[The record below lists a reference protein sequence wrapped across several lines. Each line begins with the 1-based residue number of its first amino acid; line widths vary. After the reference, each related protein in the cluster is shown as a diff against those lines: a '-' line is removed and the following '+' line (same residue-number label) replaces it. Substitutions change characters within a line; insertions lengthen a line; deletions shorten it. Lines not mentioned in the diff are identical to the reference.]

1 MKKLLRFLEALLPHL
16 ILILSLVFL
25 TFFVIDQVNEAMA
38 FLANAITKWMLCVF
52 CILTLILSLI
62 SILRKKNDR

>member
-38 FLANAITKWMLCVF
+38 FLANAITTWMLFIF